1 MINDKNLISVWLISI
16 LLKRLFGSVSYWV
29 YVSQCVNSEL
39 AIFCDATIIYLGFI
53 ADLCWCIEQVK
64 SICAIKM

>member
-1 MINDKNLISVWLISI
+1 MINDKNLISVWLIFI
-16 LLKRLFGSVSYWV
+16 LLKRAFGSVSFWV

-39 AIFCDATIIYLGFI
+39 AIFCDATTVYLDCI

-64 SICAIKM
+64 KYMCT